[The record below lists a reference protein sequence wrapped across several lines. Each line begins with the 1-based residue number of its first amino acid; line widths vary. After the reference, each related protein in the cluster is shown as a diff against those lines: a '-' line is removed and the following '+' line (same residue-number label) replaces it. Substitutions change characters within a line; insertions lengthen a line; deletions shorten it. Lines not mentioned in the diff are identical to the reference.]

1 MAGGGGESPGQAQGD
16 LVQEDVANA
25 VVIARDQVRGIAL
38 QHHQFAAGIGGR
50 VAAGAVTGGAAAIC
64 TC

>member
-1 MAGGGGESPGQAQGD
+1 
-16 LVQEDVANA
+16 VQEDVANA